1 MRIEAADPVSVEERH
16 NNITTFNFLFLP
28 LNLLLGDRL
37 HSDTVPSC
45 LTIIYINYLYM
56 QTCSEVATLDWLKK
70 KYTEF
75 LAKMII
81 DGQK

>member
-28 LNLLLGDRL
+28 LNPQLGDRL

-45 LTIIYINYLYM
+45 LTFIYINYY
-56 QTCSEVATLDWLKK
+56 TCKPVAKVATLDWLKK
-70 KYTEF
+70 
-75 LAKMII
+75 IHRI
-81 DGQK
+81 SGQDDN